1 MRPHIYKKSAKL
13 LSGIA
18 AAVMFATLVAGCKP
32 NVSNK
37 TETQPKTF
45 AVAFSVDGENG
56 TLKATIDGKPIISP
70 VAVEKGKIVVFTASP
85 KTGYEVRNWTVNGIA
100 VASTITYNHTVTANA
115 EIKLSFKLKT
125 PATGEYIKVA
135 YGELNN
141 HLNKTLPASDGIYYI
156 EVTGLTKNDVKGD
169 NEKESSPLG
178 KILAKYSQK
187 RVALKF
193 GTEIPGC
200 TDMSGCFFYCK
211 NLVQAPEIPANVT
224 NMSRC
229 FSYCTGLTQT
239 PKIPDGVTDISGCFS
254 GWENLTQAPV
264 IPANVINMS
273 GCFSGCS
280 GLTQGP
286 DIPASVTHMNY
297 CFENCTKLTSIVL
310 FCNYK
315 EDEYKEYYFQGVFTG
330 CTGGLQTGSIKV
342 PLDQLDI
349 YKNNAEKMGAQKE
362 WFRS

>member
-13 LSGIA
+13 LSGIV

-125 PATGEYIKVA
+125 PATGEYIQVA
-135 YGELNN
+135 YGELDN

-211 NLVQAPEIPANVT
+211 NLVQAP
-224 NMSRC
+224 
-229 FSYCTGLTQT
+229 
-239 PKIPDGVTDISGCFS
+239 
-254 GWENLTQAPV
+254 
-264 IPANVINMS
+264 
-273 GCFSGCS
+273 
-280 GLTQGP
+280 

-297 CFENCTKLTSIVL
+297 CFKNCTKLTSIVL

-330 CTGGLQTGSIKV
+330 CTGLQTDSIKV
-342 PLDQLDI
+342 PLDQLDV

>member
-1 MRPHIYKKSAKL
+1 MMRPHIYKKSAKL

-115 EIKLSFKLKT
+115 EIKVSFKLKT
-125 PATGEYIKVA
+125 PATGEYIQVA
-135 YGELNN
+135 YGELDN

-211 NLVQAPEIPANVT
+211 DLVQAP
-224 NMSRC
+224 
-229 FSYCTGLTQT
+229 
-239 PKIPDGVTDISGCFS
+239 K
-254 GWENLTQAPV
+254 
-264 IPANVINMS
+264 
-273 GCFSGCS
+273 
-280 GLTQGP
+280 
-286 DIPASVTHMNY
+286 IPASVTHMNY
-297 CFENCTKLTSIVL
+297 CFKNCTKLTSITL

-330 CTGGLQTGSIKV
+330 CTGLQTDSIKV
-342 PLDQLDI
+342 PLDQLDV